1 MCGLSKDVGRAA
13 LVAKTWH
20 RHDAKFTGDRDNA
33 VRDHK
38 DPLEHSM
45 RDARGQEDGG
55 CDPHGSQSPW
65 ELIPAASGLGA
76 QAGFPV
82 GLGEAP
88 GV

>member
-38 DPLEHSM
+38 DPLEHSISIHLFK
-45 RDARGQEDGG
+45 GN
-55 CDPHGSQSPW
+55 
-65 ELIPAASGLGA
+65 
-76 QAGFPV
+76 
-82 GLGEAP
+82 
-88 GV
+88 